1 MPGTRFAILA
11 RTLLFSLCI
20 LLSFGCAPLP
30 VMKSASGSLSSR
42 VAPGWPYALDARP
55 ATGNNG
61 MVVSDAPLATDV
73 GIEMLK
79 NGGNAMD
86 AAVVTAFALAVVLPG
101 AGNIGGGGF
110 IMLPKNWTGS

>member
-1 MPGTRFAILA
+1 MSGTRFALLA
-11 RTLLFSLCI
+11 RTLLFCLCI
-20 LLSFGCAPLP
+20 LFLFGCAWQP
-30 VMKSASGSLSSR
+30 VARSASPSLASR

-55 ATGNNG
+55 ATGNKG

-79 NGGNAMD
+79 NGGNAVD
-86 AAVVTAFALAVVLPG
+86 AAVATAFALAVVLPG

-110 IMLPKNWTGS
+110 IVTHVAGSD